1 MSTAERR
8 FVIEV
13 SSLVDKTV
21 SVVTVDGKTYVGT
34 LVGINPES
42 LSLCLSEAK
51 NQEGQTI
58 PKIVLSGS
66 RVAEILSTEKPFDL
80 RGLAERLERV
90 FPRMVK
96 LYEKEGFIWVMD
108 RIKVTQDGVVEGSGP
123 AAERVQRVYRQFLQ
137 ETKGE

>member
-13 SSLVDKTV
+13 SSLIDKTV
-21 SVVTVDGKTYVGT
+21 SVVTVDGKTYTGT